1 MQFALLVQAA
11 PLSGVHQSAQAFV
24 RSLYEQGHEVYRLF
38 FYQDAV
44 LVANQ
49 QAESDDAV
57 RETWEGLQRA
67 HGFEMDV
74 CVAASTRRGIGGDI
88 VSPAFEIVG
97 LGQMVEAM
105 EVADRTV
112 TFG

>member
-1 MQFALLVQAA
+1 M
-11 PLSGVHQSAQAFV
+11 
-24 RSLYEQGHEVYRLF
+24 YRLF

-44 LVANQ
+44 LVANRL
-49 QAESDDAV
+49 AETEDHV
-57 RETWEGLQRA
+57 REAWEALKDE

-74 CVAASTRRGIGGDI
+74 CVAASTRRGIGTDI
-88 VSPAFEIVG
+88 ASEAFEIVG